1 VACFTGEDRSQ
12 PCYGGQLM
20 PDASGVLLGDIG
32 VVLWQDVLA
41 VWQKKVI
48 RAEEQPAR
56 IPRESRE

>member
-1 VACFTGEDRSQ
+1 
-12 PCYGGQLM
+12 M